1 VDWTHARLPR
11 ARAAGSEA
19 PDMANLDLDKTLAD
33 LFEAERHV
41 RKLHDQL
48 SDASA
53 NDDLAT
59 LEKALKAAQA
69 ETDEEEASMR
79 LERIALVLG
88 EQEGPKAV
96 DMLIDVLATDFPGAR
111 LVAAEQL
118 EGLAYDRFKEV
129 AQGIE
134 RALKRLAVG
143 SPALPELPYVIAEVP
158 EPGVSKLLEQFLAHA
173 DADAVAAAIEV
184 VFDMGDMAFVPA
196 LEKLAGDMR
205 TVEVNDE
212 NDEPIEVTLAD
223 LVDDALEVLKG
234 GDDELDESET
244 KH

>member
-1 VDWTHARLPR
+1 
-11 ARAAGSEA
+11 
-19 PDMANLDLDKTLAD
+19 MANLDLDKTLAD
-33 LFEAERHV
+33 LFEAERKV

-53 NDDLAT
+53 ADHFAT
-59 LEKALKAAQA
+59 LERALKAAQTEA
-69 ETDEEEASMR
+69 DEEEASMR
-79 LERIALVLG
+79 LERIALLLG

-96 DMLIDVLATDFPGAR
+96 DMLIDVLACDFPDAR

-118 EGLAYDRFKEV
+118 EGLAFDRFKEV

-143 SPALPELPYVIAEVP
+143 SPALPELPYVLAEVP
-158 EPGVSKLLEQFLAHA
+158 EPGVSKLLEKFLAHE

-184 VFDMGDMAFVPA
+184 AVELGDAGLA
-196 LEKLAGDMR
+196 DAINELAGDMR
-205 TVEVNDE
+205 TVEVADDQ
-212 NDEPIEVTLAD
+212 DEPTEVTIAD
-223 LVDDALEVLKG
+223 LVDDALEILKA
-234 GDDELDESET
+234 GDEELDESET

>member
-1 VDWTHARLPR
+1 
-11 ARAAGSEA
+11 
-19 PDMANLDLDKTLAD
+19 MANLDLDKTLAD
-33 LFEAERHV
+33 LFEAERKV

-53 NDDLAT
+53 TDDFAT
-59 LEKALKAAQA
+59 LEKAVKAAQA
-69 ETDEEEASMR
+69 EADEEEASMR
-79 LERIALVLG
+79 LERIALLLG

-96 DMLIDVLATDFPGAR
+96 DMLIDVLASDFPDAR

-118 EGLAYDRFKEV
+118 EGLAFDRFKEV

-143 SPALPELPYVIAEVP
+143 SPALPELPYVLAEVP

-184 VFDMGDMAFVPA
+184 AVELGDAGLTDAIAA
-196 LEKLAGDMR
+196 LEGDMR
-205 TVEVNDE
+205 TVEVADE
-212 NDEPIEVTLAD
+212 QDEPTEVTIAD
-223 LVDDALEVLKG
+223 LVDDALDILKG